1 MEQGGAPANDNHPSQ
16 GPQGFQPMPP
26 RRVGQAEAFRGGF
39 NGPYQGYG
47 GGSYGRRGGANIF
60 HPPPM
65 VGDLVCMPYHNGVG
79 SKALDIHKLEAFHHS
94 RLMVR
99 DRVRMSPFL

>member
-1 MEQGGAPANDNHPSQ
+1 VGVSTDLIKAMVEVPMEGEVVLTYST
-16 GPQGFQPMPP
+16 
-26 RRVGQAEAFRGGF
+26 
-39 NGPYQGYG
+39 
-47 GGSYGRRGGANIF
+47 
-60 HPPPM
+60 PPM

>member
-1 MEQGGAPANDNHPSQ
+1 VGVSTDLIKAMVEVPMEGEVVLTYSTP
-16 GPQGFQPMPP
+16 
-26 RRVGQAEAFRGGF
+26 
-39 NGPYQGYG
+39 
-47 GGSYGRRGGANIF
+47 
-60 HPPPM
+60 PPPM